1 MKNQP
6 KSGRSARRGNQQ
18 APYTTGGKSP
28 YRYPWERRTASGE
41 LHTKANDRVTNK
53 YP

>member
-1 MKNQP
+1 MKNEA
-6 KSGRSARRGNQQ
+6 KRGHSARSGNVP
-18 APYTTGGKSP
+18 APYTTKGKSP

-41 LHTKANDRVTNK
+41 LHTKANDRIQNK